1 MFYTDIFKYFVEL
14 NYFLFDK
21 TDKRCYN
28 HICKRLRNGGET
40 IMDQIMEM
48 LKNIDW
54 EQVIAT
60 VKDIIAKIEASG
72 IIDKAIAAVK
82 DLIGMIAG

>member
-1 MFYTDIFKYFVEL
+1 
-14 NYFLFDK
+14 
-21 TDKRCYN
+21 
-28 HICKRLRNGGET
+28 
-40 IMDQIMEM
+40 MDQIMEM
-48 LKNIDW
+48 IKKIDW

-60 VKDIIAKIEASG
+60 VKDIIAKIEESG

>member
-1 MFYTDIFKYFVEL
+1 
-14 NYFLFDK
+14 
-21 TDKRCYN
+21 
-28 HICKRLRNGGET
+28 
-40 IMDQIMEM
+40 MDQIMEM
-48 LKNIDW
+48 IKNIDW

-60 VKDIIAKIEASG
+60 VKDIIAKIEESD